1 MGGFLV
7 LTFCMVCGIILIE
20 NTKRRNDMTNKTTK
34 YKVYVM
40 LREGYR
46 QDVIIEAL
54 DALEATYIARAQ
66 YGEQNV
72 FGIAS
77 AIY

>member
-1 MGGFLV
+1 
-7 LTFCMVCGIILIE
+7 MVCGIIPIE
-20 NTKRRNDMTNKTTK
+20 NTKRRNEMRK

-46 QDVIIEAL
+46 QDVIIEATG
-54 DALEATYIARAQ
+54 ALEATYIARAQ

>member
-1 MGGFLV
+1 M
-7 LTFCMVCGIILIE
+7 
-20 NTKRRNDMTNKTTK
+20 RK

-46 QDVIIEAL
+46 QDVIIEATG
-54 DALEATYIARAQ
+54 ALEATYIARAQ

>member
-1 MGGFLV
+1 M
-7 LTFCMVCGIILIE
+7 
-20 NTKRRNDMTNKTTK
+20 NSYR
-34 YKVYVM
+34 VYVL

-46 QDVIIEAL
+46 QDVIIQAK
-54 DALEATYIARAQ
+54 DSLEATYIARAQ

-77 AIY
+77 LIH

>member
-1 MGGFLV
+1 
-7 LTFCMVCGIILIE
+7 
-20 NTKRRNDMTNKTTK
+20 MTNKTTK